1 MVFVRHSLGM
11 CVGFQAF
18 KLQQGQSG
26 EIMSC
31 LGYFIS
37 SALFRFIKHDS
48 IYYSMLFQAVP
59 CHASHALPHYSLVP
73 CYSKLFH
80 VIPHCSRLFQ
90 MISSYSM
97 LFHNIPSYSTSFHVI
112 PCDSMFPGYSLLFYV
127 IPWYPRLFQTIP
139 YYSTL
144 FYTIPCY
151 SLIPNSRESLTCGF
165 C

>member
-31 LGYFIS
+31 LGYSIS
-37 SALFRFIKHDS
+37 SALFRVITHDS

-59 CHASHALPHYSLVP
+59 CHASHAIPRYSLVP

-80 VIPHCSRLFQ
+80 VIPHCSRLFHT
-90 MISSYSM
+90 ISSYSM
-97 LFHNIPSYSTSFHVI
+97 LFHDFPSYSTLFHAI
-112 PCDSMFPGYSLLFYV
+112 PCDFMLFHV
-127 IPWYPRLFQTIP
+127 SRLFPAVLHDSMLSQA
-139 YYSTL
+139 
-144 FYTIPCY
+144 IPCC
-151 SLIPNSRESLTCGF
+151 SM
-165 C
+165 